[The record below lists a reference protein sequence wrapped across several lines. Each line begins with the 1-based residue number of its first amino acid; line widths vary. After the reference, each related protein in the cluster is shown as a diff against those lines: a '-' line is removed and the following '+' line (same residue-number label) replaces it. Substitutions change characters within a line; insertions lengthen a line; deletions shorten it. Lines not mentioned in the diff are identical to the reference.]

1 MASKKDDLRE
11 INNVRILLDFLT
23 NAIRTS
29 TVGLINLD
37 ELEAVLIN
45 KTKVMIA
52 SLKEKEE

>member
-37 ELEAVLIN
+37 ELETVLIN